1 MNKYVPFK
9 NNKLIGKVISGKG
22 EGKKYMALKPY
33 KEKFK
38 KLVGFEPYEGTLN
51 IKINPIYCN
60 KIENPNNCNNHDT
73 DNNKDNNSN
82 NIIIMEDFNYKNK
95 KYYGVKLRHIIIYN
109 KKTNIGVK
117 GAIVIPKKTEHSNT
131 TLEIIAPIKLRKY
144 LSLKNNS
151 IVEIKL

>member
-1 MNKYVPFK
+1 MQNQHILQHFLHFFYLK
-9 NNKLIGKVISGKG
+9 NGI
-22 EGKKYMALKPY
+22 
-33 KEKFK
+33 F
-38 KLVGFEPYEGTLN
+38 
-51 IKINPIYCN
+51 IYGN
-60 KIENPNNCNNHDT
+60 AWTIQ
-73 DNNKDNNSN
+73 S
-82 NIIIMEDFNYKNK
+82 NYKNK